1 MEKAQQ
7 NGNSAAGI
15 LLGRIYS
22 DRKEAYYNFQR
33 AVELL
38 LTAAE
43 TNDAWA
49 QFFLGWLYWQERHKA
64 GQEELAQ
71 YWLERA
77 AEGGNAYAKTFLE
90 AIWTSFEEQALA
102 AGKSLLWE
110 LSKLFR
116 QELGQLQERQ
126 RAGIDKKRRRKLQQK
141 RAAHGQK
148 EDDGIESQTI

>member
-38 LTAAE
+38 LIAAE

-49 QFFLGWLYWQERHKA
+49 QFFLGRLYWQERHKA
-64 GQEELAQ
+64 G
-71 YWLERA
+71 
-77 AEGGNAYAKTFLE
+77 
-90 AIWTSFEEQALA
+90 
-102 AGKSLLWE
+102 AG
-110 LSKLFR
+110 
-116 QELGQLQERQ
+116 
-126 RAGIDKKRRRKLQQK
+126 RAGAVLVRTGSRRRKCVCKNISGSDPDVL
-141 RAAHGQK
+141 
-148 EDDGIESQTI
+148 